1 MAQIP
6 RQLIVGL
13 GLMALIA
20 SAQAGG
26 FRLWAELSP
35 LEQAALAPIASDWN
49 HLPAQQQEKLIKV
62 AKGFTKL
69 TPKQRQVLHARLV
82 NWTRMTPEQRKIAR
96 ENYKKLLELPLQQ
109 QVQIKRR
116 WMEARGVEQ
125 TGEAPAADIG
135 Q

>member
-6 RQLIVGL
+6 RQLILGL

-82 NWTRMTPEQRKIAR
+82 NWTRMTPEQRKALIDMDQKAIVAMGAHPLAPFLALMHIQR
-96 ENYKKLLELPLQQ
+96 MRKK
-109 QVQIKRR
+109 
-116 WMEARGVEQ
+116 
-125 TGEAPAADIG
+125 
-135 Q
+135 